1 MCYHTVFSSVYT
13 MSFDFYFPNCI
24 YLNLGFAKLQDVLQY
39 QPFLEVRQWK
49 KRLSCVRAI

>member
-1 MCYHTVFSSVYT
+1 

-49 KRLSCVRAI
+49 KRLSCVRTI